1 MRSKFT
7 GGGPRQD
14 LRCRLG
20 SNDVSQRDRTIN
32 VSRTQGERRKS
43 RELGAA
49 SAGAF
54 LSRPADRAVYLFVF
68 AWLSVAVPSLH
79 DDGTGRGHRA
89 AGRATHS
96 AWPRCISRLLIL
108 LY

>member
-32 VSRTQGERRKS
+32 VSRTQAERRKS
-43 RELGAA
+43 RELDAA
-49 SAGAF
+49 SAGASI
-54 LSRPADRAVYLFVF
+54 SRPADRAVYLFVF
-68 AWLSVAVPSLH
+68 AWLSVAVPTLH
-79 DDGTGRGHRA
+79 DDGSGRA
-89 AGRATHS
+89 NLVAWRATHS
-96 AWPRCISRLLIL
+96 ACH
-108 LY
+108 